1 MLQKTMI
8 LLNNILTNPATE
20 PAQKDGALHMVGTLA
35 DILLKRQ
42 VQTKHELGINDT
54 TIFF

>member
-35 DILLKRQ
+35 DVLLKRQ
-42 VQTKHELGINDT
+42 VEAKHKLV
-54 TIFF
+54 